1 MAAQEWLLQAWLLQ
15 GLLQLEPVQ
24 LRVQRWQQLYRPLL
38 EWAPLNV
45 LMGLLLKV
53 CTQGKLACQG
63 LAAGLENT

>member
-1 MAAQEWLLQAWLLQ
+1 MAAQEWLLQAWLRQ

-24 LRVQRWQQLYRPLL
+24 LHVQRWPQLCRPLL
-38 EWAPLNV
+38 NKAPLTM

-63 LAAGLENT
+63 LAAGFEDT